1 MTALALVTTAEPEPL
16 ELPER
21 ISMSFAQDAMRC
33 LRMADLKRK
42 ADTSGEDATVGTAV
56 HSVGALAGMRAARL
70 GVDRLSADELERLA
84 REVLRTPDDGVKP
97 LSLDGWRT
105 VIRLSR
111 RLAHVYDEGPPP
123 FPIGAEYE
131 VYATRPLDGHV
142 ISSRIDWRWIDG
154 TICWIKDYKSGGK
167 QADDEET
174 FQGEVYAWETLW
186 THPWITEFWLAEHAV
201 PYGGPKWVW
210 MDADALTGPGSIEE
224 YLSDTIARLEAAYA
238 DQPLTPTPGSW
249 CGTMCPD
256 RAGCPLPEFAKGD
269 VQAGTGAEA
278 VAVLDRLIVQRARS
292 ADATK
297 ALKDHLEATG
307 ATHIVSSSG
316 NQEFGYTDGTRC
328 QVRKARREDATA

>member
-1 MTALALVTTAEPEPL
+1 MTALALVTTTEPEPL
-16 ELPER
+16 RLHDR
-21 ISMSFAQDAMRC
+21 LSMSFVQDASRC

-42 ADTSGEDATVGTAV
+42 ADTAGEDATVGTAV
-56 HSVGALAGMRAARL
+56 HAVGALAGMRAGRL
-70 GVDRLSADELERLA
+70 GVDRMSADELERLA

-111 RLAHVYDEGPPP
+111 RLAYVYDEGPPP

-131 VYATRPLDGHV
+131 VYATRPLDGRT

-174 FQGEVYAWETLW
+174 FQGEVYAWETLG

-210 MDADALTGPGSIEE
+210 MSAEDLTGPGSIGD
-224 YLSDTIARLEAAYA
+224 YLSDTIARLDGAYA
-238 DQPLTPTPGSW
+238 AGELTPTPGAH

-256 RAGCPLPEFAKGD
+256 RAGCPLPEWARGD
-269 VQAGTGAEA
+269 VQVGTDAEA
-278 VAVLDRLIVQRARS
+278 VATLDRLIVQRARS
-292 ADATK
+292 SDATA
-297 ALKDHLEATG
+297 ALKARLEATG
-307 ATHIVSSSG
+307 ATHITSSSG
-316 NQEFGYTDGTRC
+316 DQEFGYTDGTRC
-328 QVRKARREDATA
+328 QVRKARREET